1 MRCAKVVIAS
11 ERSDVV
17 FGVILAGGEGQRLWP
32 LSRINNPK
40 YCISVGPGNKSLLQS
55 AYGRLRKIATKDKIF
70 VVTQQKQ
77 AALIQKQLP
86 QLSAKNIIKEP
97 FGRNTAAAIGL
108 AALIIGRQSPDA
120 VMVIVPADQ
129 YMYEKSGFK
138 KAINNAVRAAREYNC
153 LVTIGI
159 KPTYPAIGF
168 GYIKP
173 GGKFVEKPDLKTAKR
188 FMKSGYLWNSGI
200 FVWEVTAI
208 LEAIRGHAPKLY
220 KQLAQFDSGRISLLS
235 AYKKI
240 EKISIDYAVLEKS
253 SKVFVVPSD
262 IKWDDIGSWLSFAR
276 INKPD
281 KDGNVIDANFKGFD
295 TTGCVVMSKDKKH
308 LVATYGLKNLVV
320 VRTPDATLV
329 CSKDK
334 AEKIKELVNVSDNCF
349 R

>member
-1 MRCAKVVIAS
+1 MLF
-11 ERSDVV
+11 RS
-17 FGVILAGGEGQRLWP
+17 
-32 LSRINNPK
+32 K
-40 YCISVGPGNKSLLQS
+40 YCISVGPGNRSLLQG
-55 AYGRLRKIATKDKIF
+55 AYDRLRKITTKDKIF

-86 QLSAKNIIKEP
+86 QLSAKNIVKEP
-97 FGRNTAAAIGL
+97 FGRNTAAAVGL
-108 AALIIGRQSPDA
+108 AALKIGRQSPDA

-138 KAINNAVRAAREYNC
+138 KAINNAVRIARERNA

-159 KPTYPAIGF
+159 KPTYPATGF

-173 GGKFVEKPDLKTAKR
+173 VSSKVYKVQKFVEKPDLAKAKK
-188 FMKSGYLWNSGI
+188 FVKNGYLWNSGI

-208 LEAIRGHAPKLY
+208 LEAIRDYTPKLY

-253 SKVFVVPSD
+253 GKVFVVPSD

-295 TTGCVVMSKDKKH
+295 TTGCVIMSKDKKH
-308 LVATYGLKNLVV
+308 LVATYGLKNVVV

-334 AEKIKELVNVSDNCF
+334 VEKIKELVNVSDHCF